1 MNKTAKPL
9 VLDFSEVGAS
19 DVHLVGGKCAS
30 LGELY
35 RALSPQGV
43 RAVDGFATTS
53 EAYRLLLETNG
64 LGERLRTLMSGL
76 DHNDIRALN
85 EAGREARA
93 LMLDTPLPEPVHR
106 AIIDAYNRLCE
117 RLNTKPEVAVRSS
130 ATAEDLPEASFA
142 GQQDTILNVRGE
154 DRLIE
159 ACHRCF
165 ASLWTDRAISYRGAR
180 GFDHFDVALSIGIQP
195 MVRSDQACSGVMFTL
210 DTESGFR
217 DVVVI
222 NGAWGLGE
230 AIVQG
235 MATPDEWV
243 VFKPTLKM
251 GARPIVSRRLG
262 SKEVKMVYG
271 LDGRGTRTR
280 EVVEAQRARFCLGD
294 YEVLELS
301 RWACL
306 IEEHYSNLAG
316 KPTPMDIEWAKD
328 GYTGELFILQARPET
343 VHASNHHNYIETY
356 KLIGGHGEPLVS
368 GIAVGEKISQG
379 RVHVLSDP
387 DHLAEFKA
395 GDVLVTSMTDPAWE
409 PIMKKAAAI
418 VTDRGGRTCHSAI
431 ISRELGLPCVVGT
444 GTATQ
449 VLHTGMEVT
458 VSCAEGAHGNI
469 YEGAVEFSVDRRE
482 VGEEQRP
489 RTQVMMNV
497 GDPDHAFAVASLPN
511 DGVGLARLEFII
523 NNHIGIHPMALV
535 RYPHLQNP
543 ETVKQI
549 ERRLGEE
556 DPRDF
561 FVRRL
566 SEGIGRIAAAFF
578 PKPVIV
584 RMSDFKSNEYAM
596 LIGGSEFEPTEENP
610 MLGFRGASRYYDER
624 YREGFELECLALR
637 RVRAEMGLINVKA
650 MIPFC
655 RTVAEAERVVSL
667 MDQFGLKQGENEL
680 EIYAMCELP
689 ANVIYADE
697 FLRVFDGYSIGSNDL
712 TQLTLGLD
720 RDSEMVAH
728 LFDERD
734 GAVERMVT
742 IAIDAAR
749 RAGKKIGICGQAPSD
764 YPEFAR
770 FLVEKGISSISLN
783 PDTVLQTTHIILEAE
798 AELGAIEAISNLTE
812 APAPMGISPRV
823 SASISRP
830 SVAVPLNDSLA
841 D

>member
-1 MNKTAKPL
+1 MNTTAKPL
-9 VLDFSEVGAS
+9 VLNLNEVGAD
-19 DVHLVGGKCAS
+19 DVQLVGGKCAS
-30 LGELY
+30 LGEIFRSL
-35 RALSPQGV
+35 APLGV

-53 EAYRLLLETNG
+53 EAYRLLLRTNG
-64 LGERLRTLMSGL
+64 LRDRLRKLLGGL
-76 DHNDIRALN
+76 DYNDMKALN
-85 EAGREARA
+85 AVGREARA
-93 LMLDTPLPEPVHR
+93 LMLDTPLPR
-106 AIIDAYNRLCE
+106 AVEDAISNAFERLCA
-117 RLNTKPEVAVRSS
+117 RLGNTPEVAVRSS
-130 ATAEDLPEASFA
+130 ATAEDLPDASFA

-165 ASLWTDRAISYRGAR
+165 ASLWTDRAISYRHAR
-180 GFDHFDVALSIGIQP
+180 GFDHFQVSLAIGVQP

-217 DVVVI
+217 DAVVI
-222 NGAWGLGE
+222 NAAWGLGE

-243 VFKPTLKM
+243 VFKPTLLQ

-262 SKEVKMVYG
+262 TKEVKMVYG

-280 EVVEAQRARFCLGD
+280 EVVEAQRSRFCLSD
-294 YEVLELS
+294 YEVLQLAN
-301 RWACL
+301 WACI
-306 IEEHYSNLAG
+306 IEQHYSMRAG
-316 KPTPMDIEWAKD
+316 RPTPMDIEWAKD

-343 VHASNHHNYIETY
+343 VHATNRENYLENY
-356 KLIGGHGEPLVS
+356 KLTGEHGEPLVS
-368 GIAVGEKISQG
+368 GIAVGEKIGHG
-379 RVHVLSDP
+379 RVHVLADP
-387 DHLAEFKA
+387 DHLAEFQA

-418 VTDRGGRTCHSAI
+418 VTERGGRTCHSAI
-431 ISRELGLPCVVGT
+431 ISRELGLPCIVGT
-444 GTATQ
+444 GNATQ
-449 VLHTGMEVT
+449 VLQTGSAVT

-469 YEGAVEFSVDRRE
+469 YEGLIDFAVERRA

-497 GDPDHAFAVASLPN
+497 GDPDHAFAVAGLPN

-535 RYPHLQNP
+535 KYPHLQSA
-543 ETVKQI
+543 EVVKEI

-566 SEGIGRIAAAFF
+566 SEGIARIAAAFY

-596 LIGGSEFEPTEENP
+596 LVGGLEFEPTEENP
-610 MLGFRGASRYYDER
+610 MLGFRGASRYYDDR
-624 YREGFELECLALR
+624 YREGFHLECLALE
-637 RVRAEMGLINVKA
+637 RVRNEMGLINVKA

-655 RTVAEAERVVSL
+655 RTIEEGKRVVAL
-667 MDQFGLKQGENEL
+667 MAELGLKQGEHDL

-689 ANVIYADE
+689 ANVVLADE
-697 FLRVFDGYSIGSNDL
+697 FLQVFDGYSIGSNDL
-712 TQLTLGLD
+712 TQLALGLD

-728 LFDERD
+728 LFDERNA
-734 GAVERMVT
+734 AVEKMVET
-742 IAIDAAR
+742 AIDAAH

-770 FLVEKGISSISLN
+770 FLVEKGITSISLN
-783 PDTVLQTTHIILEAE
+783 PDTVIQTTRLILDVEAE
-798 AELGAIEAISNLTE
+798 IES
-812 APAPMGISPRV
+812 PALV
-823 SASISRP
+823 
-830 SVAVPLNDSLA
+830 
-841 D
+841 

>member
-1 MNKTAKPL
+1 MPTKTKPL
-9 VLDFSEVGAS
+9 VLDLGEVGAG
-19 DVHLVGGKCAS
+19 DVQLVGGKCAS
-30 LGELY
+30 LGELF
-35 RALSPQGV
+35 RALVPRGV
-43 RAVDGFATTS
+43 RAVDGFATTAES
-53 EAYRLLLETNG
+53 YRLLLETNG
-64 LGERLRTLMSGL
+64 LGGRLRELMRGL

-93 LMLDTPLPEPVHR
+93 LMLDTPLPAEVDQ
-106 AIIDAYNRLCE
+106 AIKDAYRRLCK
-117 RLNTKPEVAVRSS
+117 RIGHNPEVAVRSS
-130 ATAEDLPEASFA
+130 ATAEDLPDASFA

-165 ASLWTDRAISYRGAR
+165 ASLWTDRAISYRAAR
-180 GFDHFDVALSIGIQP
+180 GFDHFEVALSIGVQP
-195 MVRSDQACSGVMFTL
+195 MVRSDQACSGVMFSL

-243 VFKPTLKM
+243 VFKPTLTT

-262 SKEVKMVYG
+262 TKEVKMVYG

-280 EVVEAQRARFCLGD
+280 EVVEAQRNRFCLSD
-294 YEVLELS
+294 YDVLELA
-301 RWACL
+301 RWACI

-316 KPTPMDIEWAKD
+316 KSTPMDIEWAKD
-328 GYTGELFILQARPET
+328 GHTGELFILQARPET
-343 VHASNHHNYIETY
+343 VHAHNGHNYIETY
-356 KLIGGHGEPLVS
+356 RLTGEHAEPLVS
-368 GIAVGEKISQG
+368 GIAVGEKISHG
-379 RVHVLSDP
+379 RIHVLSDP
-387 DHLAEFKA
+387 DRLAEFQA

-409 PIMKKAAAI
+409 PIMKRAAAI

-431 ISRELGLPCVVGT
+431 ISRELGLPCIVGT
-444 GTATQ
+444 GNATQ
-449 VLHTGMEVT
+449 VLQSGTDVT
-458 VSCAEGAHGNI
+458 ISCSEGAHGNV
-469 YEGAVEFSVDRRE
+469 YEGSIEFVVDRRE
-482 VGEEQRP
+482 VGNEARP

-535 RYPHLQNP
+535 RYPHLENA
-543 ETVKQI
+543 EVVKEI

-566 SEGIGRIAAAFF
+566 AEGIARIAAAFY

-596 LIGGSEFEPTEENP
+596 LIGGREFEPIEENP

-624 YREGFELECLALR
+624 YREGFELECLALHK
-637 RVRAEMGLINVKA
+637 VRHEMGLVNVKA

-655 RTVAEAERVVSL
+655 RTVAEGERVVAL
-667 MDQFGLKQGENEL
+667 MEEFGLKRGESEL

-742 IAIDAAR
+742 LAIEAAH

-764 YPEFAR
+764 YPEFAQ

-783 PDTVLQTTHIILEAE
+783 PDTVLQTTHTILNAE
-798 AELGAIEAISNLTE
+798 ASLKKEPLELTE
-812 APAPMGISPRV
+812 VIPVDVTARGEGYE
-823 SASISRP
+823 
-830 SVAVPLNDSLA
+830 VAAVFSKTLTD
-841 D
+841 

>member
-1 MNKTAKPL
+1 MKRNPKAL
-9 VLDFSEVGAS
+9 VFNLSEVGAD
-19 DVHLVGGKCAS
+19 DVALVGGKSAS
-30 LGELY
+30 LGELFC
-35 RALSPQGV
+35 ALTPQGV
-43 RAVDGFATTS
+43 RAVDGFTTTS
-53 EAYRLLLETNG
+53 EAYRLLLQTNG
-64 LGERLRTLMSGL
+64 LGAGLKKLMSGL
-76 DHNDIRALN
+76 DHTDIKALN
-85 EAGREARA
+85 TAGREARA
-93 LMLDTPLPEPVHR
+93 LMLDTPLPPAVHE
-106 AIIDAYNRLCE
+106 AIINAYQQLSNRLGH
-117 RLNTKPEVAVRSS
+117 LPEVAVRSS
-130 ATAEDLPEASFA
+130 ATAEDLPDASFA

-154 DRLIE
+154 HKIIE

-165 ASLWTDRAISYRGAR
+165 ASLWTDRAISYRASR
-180 GFDHFDVALSIGIQP
+180 GFDHFEVALAVAVQP

-217 DVVVI
+217 DVTII

-243 VFKPTLKM
+243 VFKPTLQT
-251 GARPIVSRRLG
+251 GSRPIVSRRLG
-262 SKEVKMVYG
+262 TKELKMVYG
-271 LDGRGTRTR
+271 LDDRGTRTR
-280 EVVEAQRARFCLGD
+280 EVVDAQRSRFCLND
-294 YEVLELS
+294 YEVLQLA
-301 RWACL
+301 RWACT
-306 IEEHYSNLAG
+306 IEAHYSALAG
-316 KPTPMDIEWAKD
+316 RPTPMDIEWAKD
-328 GYTGELFILQARPET
+328 GHTGQLFILQARPET
-343 VHASNHHNYIETY
+343 VHATNTANYIETY
-356 KLIGGHGEPLVS
+356 KLTGTRGTPLAS
-368 GIAVGEKISQG
+368 GIAVGERIGQG
-379 RVHVLSDP
+379 DVHVLDDP
-387 DHLAEFKA
+387 DHLAEFQA

-444 GTATQ
+444 GNATQ
-449 VLHTGMEVT
+449 VLKTGTEVT
-458 VSCAEGAHGNI
+458 VSCAEGAQGNI
-469 YEGAVEFSVDRRE
+469 YEGLIDFAVEQRVFDKTE
-482 VGEEQRP
+482 RP

-497 GDPDHAFAVASLPN
+497 GDPDHAFALAALPN

-535 RYPHLQNP
+535 KYPDLKSH
-543 ETVKQI
+543 EVIREI

-556 DPRDF
+556 DPRDY

-566 SEGIGRIAAAFF
+566 AEGIARIAAAFY

-596 LIGGSEFEPTEENP
+596 LIGGQEFEPIEENP

-624 YREGFELECLALR
+624 YRDGFRLECLALQ
-637 RVRAEMGLINVKA
+637 RVREEMGLINVKA

-655 RTVAEAERVVSL
+655 RTVAEAKRVVSL
-667 MDQFGLKQGENEL
+667 MAEFGLKQGDHEL

-689 ANVIYADE
+689 SNVALADE
-697 FLRVFDGYSIGSNDL
+697 FLQIFDGYSIGSNDL

-734 GAVERMVT
+734 GAVQKMVE

-770 FLVEKGISSISLN
+770 FLVEKGITSISLN
-783 PDTVLQTTHIILEAE
+783 PDTVIQTTNLIIQFEADSKLERNSE
-798 AELGAIEAISNLTE
+798 SPETNQHGARQMFEPLESQEQGLLAQPL
-812 APAPMGISPRV
+812 AP
-823 SASISRP
+823 
-830 SVAVPLNDSLA
+830 N
-841 D
+841 

>member
-1 MNKTAKPL
+1 MTTTAKPL
-9 VLDFSEVGAS
+9 VLDLSEVGA
-19 DVHLVGGKCAS
+19 DDLELVGGKCAS
-30 LGELY
+30 LGELF
-35 RALSPQGV
+35 RALTPRGV
-43 RAVDGFATTS
+43 RSVDGFATTA
-53 EAYRLLLETNG
+53 EAYRTLLETNG
-64 LGERLRTLMSGL
+64 LHERLSELMKDL
-76 DHNDIRALN
+76 DCNDMKALHA
-85 EAGREARA
+85 AGTKARA
-93 LMLDTPLPEPVHR
+93 LMLDTPLPNAVND
-106 AIIDAYNRLCE
+106 AILAAYRKLCGRLGW
-117 RLNTKPEVAVRSS
+117 TPEVAVRSS
-130 ATAEDLPEASFA
+130 ATAEDLPDASFA

-154 DRLIE
+154 ERLIQ

-165 ASLWTDRAISYRGAR
+165 ASLWTDRAISYRAAR
-180 GFDHFDVALSIGIQP
+180 GFDHFEVALSIGVQP

-235 MATPDEWV
+235 MATPDEWC
-243 VFKPTLKM
+243 VFKPTLRT

-280 EVVEAQRARFCLGD
+280 DVVEAQRNRFCLSD
-294 YEVLELS
+294 YEVLQLAK
-301 RWACL
+301 WACI
-306 IEEHYSNLAG
+306 IEDHYSARAG
-316 KPTPMDIEWAKD
+316 RPTPMDIEWAKD
-328 GYTGELFILQARPET
+328 GVTGELFILQARPET
-343 VHASNHHNYIETY
+343 VHSVNHQTYVESFKLTGSHNGSIAT
-356 KLIGGHGEPLVS
+356 
-368 GIAVGEKISQG
+368 GIAVGEKIAQG
-379 RVHVLSDP
+379 RVHVLSHP
-387 DHLAEFKA
+387 EHLAEFKA

-431 ISRELGLPCVVGT
+431 ISRELGLPCIVGT
-444 GTATQ
+444 GNATH
-449 VLHTGMEVT
+449 VLQTGMEVT
-458 VSCAEGAHGNI
+458 VSCAEGAQGNV
-469 YEGAVEFSVDRRE
+469 YEGLIEFSVDRRL
-482 VGEEQRP
+482 VGKEQRP

-497 GDPDHAFAVASLPN
+497 GDPDHAFSLASLPN

-535 RYPHLQNP
+535 KYPHLQNP
-543 ETVKQI
+543 EVAHEI
-549 ERRLGEE
+549 ERRIGEE
-556 DPRDF
+556 DPREY

-566 SEGIGRIAAAFF
+566 AEGIGRIAAAFY

-596 LIGGSEFEPTEENP
+596 LTGGQEFEPAEENP

-624 YREGFELECLALR
+624 YREGFHLECLALA
-637 RVRAEMGLINVKA
+637 RVREEMGLVNVKA

-655 RTVAEAERVVSL
+655 RTVEEAERVIAL
-667 MDQFGLKQGENEL
+667 MAEFGLKQRENDL

-689 ANVIYADE
+689 ANVVFADE

-720 RDSEMVAH
+720 RDSEMVAR

-734 GAVERMVT
+734 GAVEKMVEM
-742 IAIDAAR
+742 AIDAAH

-770 FLVEKGISSISLN
+770 FLVEKGITSISLN
-783 PDTVLQTTHIILEAE
+783 PDTVIQTTHIILEAE
-798 AELGAIEAISNLTE
+798 SE
-812 APAPMGISPRV
+812 
-823 SASISRP
+823 RP
-830 SVAVPLNDSLA
+830 CQ
-841 D
+841 

>member
-1 MNKTAKPL
+1 MEKLKPKAL
-9 VLDFSEVGAS
+9 VLDLSEVGAG
-19 DVHLVGGKCAS
+19 DVQLVGGKCAS
-30 LGELY
+30 LGELF
-35 RALSPQGV
+35 RSLVPRGV

-53 EAYRLLLETNG
+53 ESYRLLLQTNG
-64 LGERLRTLMSGL
+64 LGKRLRELMSGL

-93 LMLDTPLPEPVHR
+93 LMLDTPLPQEVNF
-106 AIIDAYNRLCE
+106 AILDAYRRLCE
-117 RLNTKPEVAVRSS
+117 RLGRKPEVAVRSS
-130 ATAEDLPEASFA
+130 ATAEDLPDASFA
-142 GQQDTILNVRGE
+142 GQQDTLLNVRGE
-154 DRLIE
+154 THLIE

-165 ASLWTDRAISYRGAR
+165 ASLWTDRAISYRAAR
-180 GFDHFDVALSIGIQP
+180 SYDHFEVALSIGVQP

-243 VFKPTLKM
+243 VFKPTLQT

-262 SKEVKMVYG
+262 GKEVKMVYG
-271 LDGRGTRTR
+271 LDGKGTRTR
-280 EVVEAQRARFCLGD
+280 EVVEAQRGRFVLGD
-294 YEVLELS
+294 YEVLELA

-306 IEEHYSNLAG
+306 IEDHYSTLAG
-316 KPTPMDIEWAKD
+316 RSTPMDIEWAKD
-328 GYTGELFILQARPET
+328 GQTGELFILQARPET
-343 VHASNHHNYIETY
+343 VHASNRENYIETY
-356 KLIGGHGEPLVS
+356 RLTGEHGAPLVS
-368 GIAVGEKISQG
+368 GIAVGEKVSQG
-379 RVHVLSDP
+379 RVHVLADP

-409 PIMKKAAAI
+409 PIMKRAAAI

-431 ISRELGLPCVVGT
+431 ISRELGLPCIVGT
-444 GTATQ
+444 GNGTQ
-449 VLHTGMEVT
+449 LLQSGRDVT
-458 VSCAEGAHGNI
+458 VSCSEGAHGNI
-469 YEGAVEFSVDRRE
+469 YEGLIEFAVDRRV
-482 VGEEQRP
+482 VGDEQRP

-535 RYPHLQNP
+535 RYPNLENP
-543 ETVKQI
+543 DVVKEI
-549 ERRLGEE
+549 ERRIGEE
-556 DPRDF
+556 DPREF

-566 SEGIGRIAAAFF
+566 SEGIARIAAAFY

-596 LIGGSEFEPTEENP
+596 LFGGQEFEPTEENP
-610 MLGFRGASRYYDER
+610 MLGFRGASRYYDDR
-624 YREGFELECLALR
+624 YKEGFELECQALQ
-637 RVRAEMGLINVKA
+637 RVRDDMGLVNVLA

-655 RTVAEAERVVSL
+655 RTVAEAERVVAL
-667 MDQFGLKQGENEL
+667 MADFGLQQGKHAL

-742 IAIDAAR
+742 LAIEAAH

-770 FLVEKGISSISLN
+770 FLVEKGITSISLN
-783 PDTVLQTTHIILEAE
+783 PDTVLQTTHMILEVETELASQKTSIKTDSPARRRAE
-798 AELGAIEAISNLTE
+798 RSS
-812 APAPMGISPRV
+812 PDISPAFSGTGV
-823 SASISRP
+823 E
-830 SVAVPLNDSLA
+830 
-841 D
+841 

>member
-1 MNKTAKPL
+1 MRKASRPL
-9 VLDFSEVGAS
+9 VLDLSEVGAN
-19 DVHLVGGKCAS
+19 DVQLVGGKCAS
-30 LGELY
+30 LGELF
-35 RALSPQGV
+35 RALAPRGV
-43 RAVDGFATTS
+43 RAVDGFSTS
-53 EAYRLLLETNG
+53 SESYRLLLQTNG
-64 LGERLRTLMSGL
+64 LGKRLRELMSGL

-85 EAGREARA
+85 AAGREARA
-93 LMLDTPLPEPVHR
+93 LMLDTPLPAEVNS
-106 AIIDAYNRLCE
+106 AILDAYRRLCQ
-117 RLNTKPEVAVRSS
+117 RLGRNPEVAVRSS
-130 ATAEDLPEASFA
+130 ATAEDLPDASFA

-154 DRLIE
+154 THLIE

-165 ASLWTDRAISYRGAR
+165 ASLWTDRAISYRAAR
-180 GFDHFDVALSIGIQP
+180 GYDHFEVALSIGVQP

-243 VFKPTLKM
+243 VFKPTLQT

-262 SKEVKMVYG
+262 GKEVKMVYG
-271 LDGRGTRTR
+271 LDGKGTRTR
-280 EVVEAQRARFCLGD
+280 EVVEAQRGRFVLDD
-294 YEVLELS
+294 YEVLELA

-306 IEEHYSNLAG
+306 IEDHYSTLAG
-316 KPTPMDIEWAKD
+316 QSTPMDIEWAKD
-328 GYTGELFILQARPET
+328 GQTGELFILQARPET
-343 VHASNHHNYIETY
+343 VHASNCENYIETY
-356 KLIGGHGEPLVS
+356 RLTGEHGPPLVS
-368 GIAVGEKISQG
+368 GIAVGEKVSQG
-379 RVHVLSDP
+379 RVHVLADP

-409 PIMKKAAAI
+409 PIMKRAAAI

-431 ISRELGLPCVVGT
+431 ISRELGLPCIVGT
-444 GTATQ
+444 GNASH
-449 VLHTGMEVT
+449 VLQTGIEVT
-458 VSCAEGAHGNI
+458 ICCAEGAQGSI
-469 YEGAVEFSVDRRE
+469 YEGLVDFAVDRR
-482 VGEEQRP
+482 VVTQEERP
-489 RTQVMMNV
+489 RTLVMMNV
-497 GDPDHAFAVASLPN
+497 GDPDHAFALASLPN

-535 RYPHLQNP
+535 KYPNLQNP
-543 ETVKQI
+543 EVVREIKHRI
-549 ERRLGEE
+549 GEE
-556 DPRDF
+556 EPRDF

-566 SEGIGRIAAAFF
+566 SEGIGRIAAAFY

-596 LIGGSEFEPTEENP
+596 LIGGQEFEPTEENP
-610 MLGFRGASRYYDER
+610 MLGFRGASRYYDDR
-624 YREGFELECLALR
+624 YREGFRLECLALEC
-637 RVRAEMGLINVKA
+637 VRQEMGLVNVKA

-655 RTVAEAERVVSL
+655 RTVEEAERVVAL
-667 MDQFGLKQGENEL
+667 MAEFGLRQGEHDL

-689 ANVIYADE
+689 ANVIFADE

-734 GAVERMVT
+734 GAVEKMVEM
-742 IAIDAAR
+742 AIDAAHR
-749 RAGKKIGICGQAPSD
+749 NRKKIGICGQAPSD

-770 FLVEKGISSISLN
+770 FLVQKGITSISLN
-783 PDTVLQTTHIILEAE
+783 PDTVIQTTHLILEAE
-798 AELGAIEAISNLTE
+798 TQVDEA
-812 APAPMGISPRV
+812 AA
-823 SASISRP
+823 
-830 SVAVPLNDSLA
+830 VAKGQA
-841 D
+841 AFK

>member
-1 MNKTAKPL
+1 MTKTSKPL
-9 VLDFSEVGAS
+9 VLDFSEVTAD
-19 DVHLVGGKCAS
+19 DVELVGGKCSS
-30 LGELY
+30 LGELF
-35 RALSPQGV
+35 RTLSPKGV
-43 RAVDGFATTS
+43 RAVDGFSTTS
-53 EAYRLLLETNG
+53 EAYRLLLDTDNLGLRLRELMNG
-64 LGERLRTLMSGL
+64 L
-76 DHNDIRALN
+76 DYNDLRALN
-85 EAGREARA
+85 NAGRETRA
-93 LMLDTPLPEPVHR
+93 LLLDTPLPSSVHE
-106 AIIDAYNRLCE
+106 AIIDGYRRLCD
-117 RLNTKPEVAVRSS
+117 RLGRTPEVAVRSS
-130 ATAEDLPEASFA
+130 ATAEDLPDASFA

-154 DRLIE
+154 EHLIE

-165 ASLWTDRAISYRGAR
+165 ASLWTDRAISYRASR
-180 GFDHFDVALSIGIQP
+180 GFDHFEVALSIGIQP

-235 MATPDEWV
+235 MATPDEWI
-243 VFKPTLKM
+243 VFKPTLRE
-251 GARPIVSRRLG
+251 GARPIVSRRIG
-262 SKEVKMVYG
+262 TKEVKMVYG

-280 EVVEAQRARFCLGD
+280 EVVEAQRQRTCLSD
-294 YEVLELS
+294 YEVLELA
-301 RWACL
+301 RWACT
-306 IEEHYSNLAG
+306 IEAHYSARTG
-316 KPTPMDIEWAKD
+316 KATPMDIEWAKD

-343 VHASNHHNYIETY
+343 VHSANHQTYLETY
-356 KLIGGHGEPLVS
+356 RLTGVHDEPLVT

-379 RVHVLSDP
+379 RVHVLGDP
-387 DHLAEFKA
+387 DHLTQFRT

-431 ISRELGLPCVVGT
+431 ISRELGLPCIVGT
-444 GTATQ
+444 GNATHKLQ
-449 VLHTGMEVT
+449 TGMQVT
-458 VSCAEGAHGNI
+458 VSCAEGAKGNI
-469 YEGAVEFSVDRRE
+469 YEGQVEFKVDRRV

-489 RTQVMMNV
+489 RTQIMMNV
-497 GDPDHAFAVASLPN
+497 GDPDHAFAVAALPN

-535 RYPHLQNP
+535 RYPHLQSP
-543 ETVKQI
+543 EVVSEI
-549 ERRLGEE
+549 ERRIGEE
-556 DPRDF
+556 DPREF

-566 SEGIGRIAAAFF
+566 AEGIGKIAAAFY

-596 LIGGSEFEPTEENP
+596 LIGGQEFEPIEENP

-624 YREGFELECLALR
+624 YREGFQLECQALQ
-637 RVRAEMGLINVKA
+637 RVRDEMGLVNVKA

-655 RTVAEAERVVSL
+655 RTVAEAERVVNL
-667 MDQFGLKQGENEL
+667 MAEFGLKQGEHQL

-689 ANVIYADE
+689 ANVIFADE

-734 GAVERMVT
+734 GAVERMVSM
-742 IAIDAAR
+742 AIEAAK

-764 YPEFAR
+764 YPEFAE
-770 FLVEKGISSISLN
+770 FLVEKGINSISLN
-783 PDTVLQTTHIILEAE
+783 PDTVIQTSEKIVAFEA
-798 AELGAIEAISNLTE
+798 T
-812 APAPMGISPRV
+812 
-823 SASISRP
+823 
-830 SVAVPLNDSLA
+830 LA
-841 D
+841 

>member
-1 MNKTAKPL
+1 MTKANKPL
-9 VLDFSEVGAS
+9 VLDLSQVGAD
-19 DVHLVGGKCAS
+19 DVALVGGKCAS
-30 LGELY
+30 LGELF
-35 RALSPQGV
+35 RSLSPRGV

-53 EAYRLLLETNG
+53 EAYRLLLETDN
-64 LGERLRTLMSGL
+64 LGDRLRELMTDL
-76 DHNDIRALN
+76 DHTDIRALN
-85 EAGREARA
+85 DAGRETRA
-93 LMLDTPLPEPVHR
+93 LMLDTPLPAPVHE
-106 AIIDAYNRLCE
+106 AIIEGYRQLCQRLG
-117 RLNTKPEVAVRSS
+117 RTPEVAVRSS
-130 ATAEDLPEASFA
+130 ATAEDLPDASFA

-154 DRLIE
+154 KDLIE

-165 ASLWTDRAISYRGAR
+165 ASLWTDRAISYRAAR
-180 GFDHFDVALSIGIQP
+180 GFDHFEVALSIGVQP

-235 MATPDEWV
+235 MATPDEWI
-243 VFKPTLKM
+243 VFKPTLKE
-251 GARPIVSRRLG
+251 GARPIVSRRVG
-262 SKEVKMVYG
+262 TKEVKMIYG

-280 EVVEAQRARFCLGD
+280 EVVEAQRQRTCLSD
-294 YEVLELS
+294 YEVLELA
-301 RWACL
+301 RWACT
-306 IEEHYSNLAG
+306 IEEHYSELAG
-316 KPTPMDIEWAKD
+316 RPTPMDIEWAKD

-343 VHASNHHNYIETY
+343 VHSLNHQTYLETY
-356 KLIGGHGEPLVS
+356 RLTGEHEAPLVS

-379 RVHVLSDP
+379 RVHVLAHP

-431 ISRELGLPCVVGT
+431 ISRELGLPCIVGT
-444 GTATQ
+444 GNATNILQ
-449 VLHTGMEVT
+449 TGAQVT

-469 YEGAVEFSVDRRE
+469 YEGEIEFAVDRR
-482 VGEEQRP
+482 VIGEEQRP
-489 RTQVMMNV
+489 HTQVMMNV

-543 ETVKQI
+543 EVVREI
-549 ERRLGEE
+549 ERRIGEE
-556 DPRDF
+556 DPREF

-566 SEGIGRIAAAFF
+566 SEGIARIAAAFY

-596 LIGGSEFEPTEENP
+596 LIGGQEFEPVEENP

-624 YREGFELECLALR
+624 YREGFQLECQALQ
-637 RVRAEMGLINVKA
+637 RVREEMGLVNVKA

-655 RTVAEAERVVSL
+655 RTVTEAERVVSL
-667 MDQFGLKQGENEL
+667 MAEFGVKQHELGL

-689 ANVIYADE
+689 ANVICADE

-734 GAVERMVT
+734 AGVERMVT
-742 IAIDAAR
+742 LAIEAAH

-764 YPEFAR
+764 YPEFAQ

-783 PDTVLQTTHIILEAE
+783 PDTVIQTTHKIIEFEKDLA
-798 AELGAIEAISNLTE
+798 ATE
-812 APAPMGISPRV
+812 KKSESKPGDHH
-823 SASISRP
+823 
-830 SVAVPLNDSLA
+830 VAVRSELIS
-841 D
+841 

>member
-1 MNKTAKPL
+1 MTKANKPL
-9 VLDFSEVGAS
+9 VLALSQVGAD
-19 DVHLVGGKCAS
+19 DVAPVGGKCAS
-30 LGELY
+30 LGELF
-35 RALSPQGV
+35 RSLSPRGV

-53 EAYRLLLETNG
+53 EAYRLLLETDN
-64 LGERLRTLMSGL
+64 LGDRLRELMTDL
-76 DHNDIRALN
+76 DHSDIRALN
-85 EAGREARA
+85 DAGRETRA
-93 LMLDTPLPEPVHR
+93 LMLDTPLTAPVHE
-106 AIIDAYNRLCE
+106 AIINSYRRLCQ
-117 RLNTKPEVAVRSS
+117 RLGRTPEVAVRSS
-130 ATAEDLPEASFA
+130 ATAEDLPDASFA

-154 DRLIE
+154 ERLIE

-165 ASLWTDRAISYRGAR
+165 ASLWTDRAISYRAAR
-180 GFDHFDVALSIGIQP
+180 GFDHFEVALSIGVQP

-235 MATPDEWV
+235 MATPDEWI
-243 VFKPTLKM
+243 VFKPTLKE

-262 SKEVKMVYG
+262 TKEVKMVYG

-280 EVVEAQRARFCLGD
+280 DVVEAQRQRSCLND
-294 YEVLELS
+294 YEVLELA
-301 RWACL
+301 RWACT
-306 IEEHYSNLAG
+306 IEEHYSERAG
-316 KPTPMDIEWAKD
+316 KQTPMDIEWAKD

-343 VHASNHHNYIETY
+343 VHSTNHQTYLETY
-356 KLIGGHGEPLVS
+356 RLTGEHGLPLVS
-368 GIAVGEKISQG
+368 GIAVGEKIGQG
-379 RVHVLSDP
+379 RVHVLAHP
-387 DHLAEFKA
+387 DHLADFKA

-431 ISRELGLPCVVGT
+431 ISRELGLPCIVGT
-444 GTATQ
+444 GNATH
-449 VLHTGMEVT
+449 VLQTGAQVT

-469 YEGAVEFSVDRRE
+469 YEGEIEFAVDRR
-482 VGEEQRP
+482 VIGEEQRP
-489 RTQVMMNV
+489 RTQVMLNV

-535 RYPHLQNP
+535 RYPHLDN
-543 ETVKQI
+543 TDVVKEI
-549 ERRLGEE
+549 ARRIGEE
-556 DPRDF
+556 DPREF

-566 SEGIGRIAAAFF
+566 SEGIARIAAAFY

-596 LIGGSEFEPTEENP
+596 LIGGQEFEPIEENP

-624 YREGFELECLALR
+624 YKEGFQLECQALQ
-637 RVRAEMGLINVKA
+637 RVRGEMGLINVKA

-655 RTVAEAERVVSL
+655 RTVVEAELVLNL
-667 MDQFGLKQGENEL
+667 MADLRLQPGEHGL

-728 LFDERD
+728 LFDERN
-734 GAVERMVT
+734 GAVEKMVEM
-742 IAIDAAR
+742 AIDAAHR
-749 RAGKKIGICGQAPSD
+749 NRKKIGICGQAPSD

-770 FLVEKGISSISLN
+770 FLVEKGITSISLN
-783 PDTVLQTTHIILEAE
+783 PDTVIQTTHLILEVETQVDE
-798 AELGAIEAISNLTE
+798 AAVAKGQGAFPARLSTDVLPLSDLESELNTVL
-812 APAPMGISPRV
+812 
-823 SASISRP
+823 P
-830 SVAVPLNDSLA
+830 SLG
-841 D
+841 